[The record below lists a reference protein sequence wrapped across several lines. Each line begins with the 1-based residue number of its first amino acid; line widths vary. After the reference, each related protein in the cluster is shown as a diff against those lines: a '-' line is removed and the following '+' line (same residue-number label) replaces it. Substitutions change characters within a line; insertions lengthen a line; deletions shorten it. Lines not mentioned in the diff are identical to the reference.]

1 MEAIPPEDHQTDE
14 LLTLR
19 RQWRHEPHVVL
30 QSVIQ
35 KPINGG
41 HLRFWT
47 SVSTLYVGRERSTM
61 GHSGYRYFL
70 VSFLSIGMAKVWVHL
85 DAPSHLKFD
94 DVNLMSEIPEALLGP
109 LEDLQRRCEVVA
121 ISFLVIKVLARSSL
135 NRIYRSDLC
144 ALAVEWKAGVAYR
157 VGIMCLEEEEWI
169 SLPDRE
175 WKQVILG

>member
-1 MEAIPPEDHQTDE
+1 
-14 LLTLR
+14 
-19 RQWRHEPHVVL
+19 
-30 QSVIQ
+30 
-35 KPINGG
+35 
-41 HLRFWT
+41 
-47 SVSTLYVGRERSTM
+47 M

-85 DAPSHLKFD
+85 DAPSQLKFD
-94 DVNLMSEIPEALLGP
+94 DVNLMSEIPEALLSP